1 MSNHTTYLAAL
12 GGERQMREIDVFYQG
27 EGVREIEHIEL
38 GPEHTFGSLKAI
50 LAEKHGLEADILI
63 FLEDSDEPVS
73 ELLLLREH
81 AGHAGVKVHVHRCR
95 HVEVAVTFNDETVH
109 HRFGP
114 GTTVGRVK
122 RWAAEH
128 KFKMSPEEASEH
140 VLQIKGTYD
149 RPAPGTHLGTLAACP
164 KCAVAFDL
172 VPDQRVNG
180 ASTGKL
186 L

>member
-1 MSNHTTYLAAL
+1 MT
-12 GGERQMREIDVFYQG
+12 EIDVFYQG

-38 GPEHTFGSLKAI
+38 GPEHTFASLKAI
-50 LAEKHGLEADILI
+50 LIEKHGLATDILI

-73 ELLLLREH
+73 EVLFLREN
-81 AGHAGVKVHVHRCR
+81 AGHAGVKVHVHSCR
-95 HVEVAVTFNDETVH
+95 QVEVAVTFNNETVH

-114 GTTVGRVK
+114 GTTVARVK
-122 RWAAEH
+122 QWAAEH

-140 VLQIKGTYD
+140 VLQIKGTHD

-164 KCAVAFDL
+164 QCAVAFDL

-180 ASTGKL
+180 ASTGEVQ
-186 L
+186 